1 MNQHRSGWTAA
12 ATLLAVLSSV
22 GAPVAMAQGGR
33 APAGALSPAEVAK
46 ADGGIAPFT
55 PADVH
60 FMQGMI
66 GHHSQAVVMAGWA
79 VSHGAS
85 PTIQTLCE
93 RIIVSQSDEIA
104 FMSRWLGERKQTVP
118 DAKQMQEHAKMGMSM
133 AMHDMMPGML
143 TAEQMAQLDKSR
155 GPDFDRYFLTYMI
168 QHHKGALSMVEALF
182 GSQGAGQDEDIFKF
196 ASDVASDQTAEI
208 DRMTGMLAS
217 RGGTPAAQ

>member
-1 MNQHRSGWTAA
+1 MAA
-12 ATLLAVLSSV
+12 AALLAVLTSV
-22 GAPVAMAQGGR
+22 GASTASAQSAPGAR
-33 APAGALSPAEVAK
+33 APATALSPAEVAR

-55 PADVH
+55 KADVN

-79 VSHGAS
+79 PSHGAS

-93 RIIVSQSDEIA
+93 RIIVSQSDEIN
-104 FMSRWLGERKQTVP
+104 FMSRWLGDRKQTVP
-118 DAKQMQEHAKMGMSM
+118 DASEMQKHAKMGM

-143 TAEQMAQLDKSR
+143 TAEQMAELDKAR
-155 GPDFDRYFLTYMI
+155 GPEFDRLFLTFMI
-168 QHHKGALSMVEALF
+168 QHHRGALSMVDALF

-217 RGGTPAAQ
+217 RGTPQSAQ